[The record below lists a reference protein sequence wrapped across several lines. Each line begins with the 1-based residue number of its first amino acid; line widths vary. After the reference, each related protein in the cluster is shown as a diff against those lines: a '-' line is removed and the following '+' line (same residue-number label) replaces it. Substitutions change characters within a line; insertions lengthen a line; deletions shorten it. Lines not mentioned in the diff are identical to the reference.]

1 MAKTI
6 TLKLPDALAARLQAV
21 VQRRGRTQSELLR
34 EALEQHLNGHTSVA
48 NSCLD
53 LARDLAGS
61 VSGPADLSSS
71 PRHLRGYGRS

>member
-6 TLKLPDALAARLQAV
+6 TFKLPDALAARLQAV

-34 EALEQHLNGHTSVA
+34 EALEQHLNGDTPVA